1 MRDNDLSLEQ
11 GNFVVQTGYES
22 WNRSSWVESD
32 AIEYMLWGGIQ
43 MNVTVLWAVKGTGT
57 KEGRGHNLWK
67 FLPLEGRQVMR
78 RS

>member
-43 MNVTVLWAVKGTGT
+43 MNVTVLSRAQAQK
-57 KEGRGHNLWK
+57 RGESITFGNSYL
-67 FLPLEGRQVMR
+67 
-78 RS
+78 